1 MELTASQLEELADTL
16 VESDDQ
22 LLEHLVKLRKDH
34 GLTQSDVAERMGVSQ
49 PTVAAFERYDA
60 NPTLSTLRRYALAVG
75 GSVHHVVEDYCC
87 AFTNEVFATITTTPS
102 SGWQRPLPFEWS
114 WSDGPARVESH
125 VIR

>member
-1 MELTASQLEELADTL
+1 MELTGAQLEELADSL

-22 LLEHLVKLRKDH
+22 LLEKLVKLRKDH

-60 NPTLSTLRRYALAVG
+60 NPTLSTIRRYALAVG
-75 GSVHHVVEDYCC
+75 GSVRHAVDDYCC
-87 AFTNEVFATITTTPS
+87 AFTDEVFAVFSGTPS
-102 SGWQRPLPFEWS
+102 AGWQRPRPFEWS
-114 WSDGPARVESH
+114 WSDGPAQVEAH

>member
-1 MELTASQLEELADTL
+1 MELTAAQLEELADTL

-75 GSVHHVVEDYCC
+75 GSVRHVVDDYCC
-87 AFTNEVFATITTTPS
+87 AFTNEVFATITVPSS

-114 WSDGPARVESH
+114 WSDGPAQVEAH